1 MQAAHLTVTP
11 PVNLEDIKA
20 NKKAYFAELRRQL
33 NPGPTLRDL
42 ETWRNLRRNEK
53 KYLLAIA
60 GFSKLGRHG
69 GKGQSDIDLYSSI
82 GWDKLPDHAR
92 SRLRVAAKRLRQT
105 LSDFGRGDDEK

>member
-1 MQAAHLTVTP
+1 MQAANLTVAP

-42 ETWRNLRRNEK
+42 ETWRKIRRNER
-53 KYLLAIA
+53 KYLLALA

-69 GKGQSDIDLYSSI
+69 GKGQSDIDLYSSL

-92 SRLRVAAKRLRQT
+92 SRLKVAIARLHQT
-105 LSDFGRGDDEK
+105 LAEFGGPDQ